1 MDSHNALYLRIHQ
14 RREGPGNRQ
23 RLRQY
28 CEGETGGIQ
37 GRVWIPLGFQKV
49 SPENSTAGFRRRTEG
64 LRNGNTDTRPCRSLC
79 GQLRARQRA
88 YTGNSGCGHA
98 PGCRWRD
105 PLVRFTERLRT
116 QVVEPYF
123 QKHAELKKPAIY
135 VGSLP
140 ALFEP
145 KMQQLPAVTG
155 LIQLARNTPAITGL
169 AIHLHLEGQQQ
180 MREAFEF
187 VRQHLPKK
195 PIIVPEFSLHRLY
208 VDHLTEK
215 LGEDDKGKAFC
226 ERFKRDPDMRL
237 NEWYSLANQHRVS
250 PEEWSA
256 MFASRSWFPPHFLLT
271 FYRYFQTY
279 GVALATY
286 GFLSQYAPAHVPPDG
301 LAWFINPIFP
311 FKSLPLNADGSYPRN
326 PLWFDDFVSIV
337 EKVGR
342 KPSRRTGFDYDER
355 SFVKRT
361 FVCVSSLSP
370 TLFAKRETPSRQL
383 PP

>member
-1 MDSHNALYLRIHQ
+1 MLFTIMAMGRAQEIGANFNHEPEMIDIELLKRVPVQWIRTTPYIFEYIDGEKDPATAIGLGNIVKAKEAGYKVAFGFRWDFRKYRLRIPLPDSAAERKDFATATQ
-14 RREGPGNRQ
+14 ILDRVGPYVDNFALGNEPT
-23 RLRQY
+23 L
-28 CEGETGGIQ
+28 ET
-37 GRVWIPLGFQKV
+37 
-49 SPENSTAGFRRRTEG
+49 ENADMLPDADGVI
-64 LRNGNTDTRPCRSLC
+64 
-79 GQLRARQRA
+79 
-88 YTGNSGCGHA
+88 
-98 PGCRWRD
+98 

-123 QKHAELKKPAIY
+123 NKHPQLKRPVIY

-155 LIQLARNTPAITGL
+155 LIRLAQNTPAITGL
-169 AIHLHLEGQQQ
+169 AIHLHLEGEQQ
-180 MREAFEF
+180 MREAFRF
-187 VRQHLPKK
+187 VRERLPKK

-208 VDHLTEK
+208 VDHLTDK
-215 LGEDDKGKAFC
+215 LGEDDKGKTFC

-250 PEEWSA
+250 PDEWAA

-286 GFLSQYAPAHVPPDG
+286 GFLSQYAPAHVPADG

-337 EKVGR
+337 KRGR
-342 KPSRRTGFDYDER
+342 P
-355 SFVKRT
+355 
-361 FVCVSSLSP
+361 
-370 TLFAKRETPSRQL
+370 
-383 PP
+383 